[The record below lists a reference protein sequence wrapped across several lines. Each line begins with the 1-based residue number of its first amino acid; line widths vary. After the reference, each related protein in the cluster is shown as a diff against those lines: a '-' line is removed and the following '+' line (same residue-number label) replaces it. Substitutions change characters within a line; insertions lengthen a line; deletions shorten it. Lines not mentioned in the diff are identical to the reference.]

1 MTSENIEVIVHR
13 LDEIRTDIEEVRD
26 LAKQTNG
33 RIKDLEL
40 WRAQLQGAAK
50 TMRIWW
56 AVGGAVVTA
65 FIIDVSHYIF
75 NIN

>member
-1 MTSENIEVIVHR
+1 MSPENIAVIVHR
-13 LDEIRTDIEEVRD
+13 LDEIKQDIDEVRD
-26 LAKQTNG
+26 IATQTNG
-33 RIKDLEL
+33 RIKELEL

-65 FIIDVSHYIF
+65 VVIDFIHGLT
-75 NIN
+75 N